1 MKKMRAVSLPFTPPP
16 WRLVILPNIFTCPP
30 YGPVVG
36 LNFLCPVVQWDHVMS
51 SGH

>member
-1 MKKMRAVSLPFTPPP
+1 MKKMRAVSLPFTTPS
-16 WRLVILPNIFTCPP
+16 LVPGNFAKHFYIPP

-51 SGH
+51 SGQ